1 VSLYANTMA
10 QVACNAV
17 RLHARAQD
25 LTAAELEQLDERTR
39 RVVLP
44 LLDGFGLS
52 PSQIGEILDRALHTA
67 IEKAAGRLTPDMVK
81 DWDENVFADMR
92 AHGLSPRKIWQKLD
106 ALNLRL
112 FNEKPDAH
120 AALLRAAPLG
130 RHPRVTRMLLD
141 WHDRRTLTDGVK
153 SHSAKRMTAPPEAG
167 TLTGNPGGE
176 SATALAL
183 LGKSPLGAGS
193 PENLVA

>member
-10 QVACNAV
+10 QVASNAV
-17 RLHARAQD
+17 RLHGGTQN
-25 LTAAELEQLDERTR
+25 LTPAELEQLDERTR

-44 LLDGFGLS
+44 LLNGFGLS

-67 IEKAAGRLTPDMVK
+67 IEKAAGRLSADKVK
-81 DWDENVFADMR
+81 TWDACVYEDLR

-112 FNEKPDAH
+112 FDEKPEAH

-141 WHDRRTLTDGVK
+141 WHDRRTIADGAK
-153 SHSAKRMTAPPEAG
+153 SRSAKRMNSPPAAG
-167 TLTGNPGGE
+167 TLTGGE
-176 SATALAL
+176 SATALQL
-183 LGKSPLGAGS
+183 LGKSPLGAGF
-193 PENLVA
+193 PENQVA